1 MAKALLGHVGGHDLR
16 AVEEVRRLQQRVRAL
31 ESEVLRLQA
40 ENDALAARLTERL
53 DGDRLDGRKMVTIDV
68 AKQPVLA

>member
-16 AVEEVRRLQQRVRAL
+16 AIDEVRRLQQRVRAL
-31 ESEVLRLQA
+31 EAEVLRLEA
-40 ENDALAARLTERL
+40 ENDALAARVS
-53 DGDRLDGRKMVTIDV
+53 DRLDGRQLVTIDV